1 MSVSEKAG
9 YKKNTLK
16 KKKEFT
22 LQPKACTGTIRLGF
36 KLPTLG

>member
-9 YKKNTLK
+9 YKKNTL